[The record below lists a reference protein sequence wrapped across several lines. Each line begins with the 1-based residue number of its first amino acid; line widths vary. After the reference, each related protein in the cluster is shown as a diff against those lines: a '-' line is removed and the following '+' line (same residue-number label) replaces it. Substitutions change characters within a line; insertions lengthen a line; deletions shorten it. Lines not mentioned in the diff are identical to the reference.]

1 MQIFYQ
7 LTSFLTPGVIHHCD
21 LTEDN
26 IQPKVCVLTCL
37 HFSYN
42 KCHICVFIAEEN
54 ILLCYSSVHIA
65 YTNKHC
71 VLRTNSVLLPISC
84 KKTNKIRPLY
94 DKPSSVKNDTLCQAV
109 ALNNLVF
116 GNDRFSAKL
125 K

>member
-1 MQIFYQ
+1 MLYLRFYCCRK
-7 LTSFLTPGVIHHCD
+7 L
-21 LTEDN
+21 
-26 IQPKVCVLTCL
+26 
-37 HFSYN
+37 Y
-42 KCHICVFIAEEN
+42 
-54 ILLCYSSVHIA
+54 YSSVHIV

-94 DKPSSVKNDTLCQAV
+94 DKPPSVKNDTLCQAAV
-109 ALNNLVF
+109 LNNHIF